1 RIASSLGRRQ
11 RRRTRGERVVVEPL
25 VAWDDLGGA
34 VALRGEPRLP
44 AERRAARAVGEQRL
58 ERRTDRLGLERV
70 EQDAGAAVLDVF
82 AEAAPRGDD
91 RLAARH
97 RLEPGERKVLRAR
110 WERANRGAVD
120 VALDV
125 GREPDEADVRQTVI

>member
-1 RIASSLGRRQ
+1 
-11 RRRTRGERVVVEPL
+11 
-25 VAWDDLGGA
+25 
-34 VALRGEPRLP
+34 
-44 AERRAARAVGEQRL
+44 EQRL

-125 GREPDEADVRQTVI
+125 GREPDEADVRQTVIAHHLAGADEHETGPRHRPRRLEERGRLER